1 MLRAELESLYG
12 RSMTPKELAKF
23 LGIDTRT
30 VIKYA
35 DKWGGVEVCP
45 GKYRFFENRIK
56 EVLDAKFNNETR
68 RETMER
74 NRHGQRRKA
83 GQTVFR
89 CHKKDV
95 SESGSMGKGNT
106 KGTRKNTDRHGL
118 LVDSQMG

>member
-1 MLRAELESLYG
+1 MLGAELESQYG

-35 DKWGGVEVCP
+35 YRWGGVEVCP

-68 RETMER
+68 FETMER

-83 GQTVFR
+83 GQTVSG
-89 CHKKDV
+89 CHKKIQT
-95 SESGSMGKGNT
+95 ESGSMGNGNT

-118 LVDSQMG
+118 LDDS